1 LTQYQ
6 PDEKNR
12 IKRQKSDAA
21 VRYAKEGRWEEA
33 VQINRELLS
42 LFPDDSETLN
52 RLGKAYLE
60 LKRYGEA
67 KAAYE
72 QAVKTDAS
80 NVIARKNLQRLVQ
93 YTAIAE
99 AITPVGETSESP
111 VITPP
116 PGPTTQAPTSR
127 EKVIPSIFIEET
139 GKTGTTNLINVAPT
153 SVLAKLTA
161 GDAVQ
166 LVIDSKNQTLLVKN
180 QDGEVL
186 GQVEPRM
193 AIRLIRFLEA
203 GNRYT
208 AAVTSVGERELRLII
223 RETYQHPSQRGRL
236 SFPPKASAAG
246 YRAYTRDSVLRY
258 GLEDDEEGLD
268 SEGED
273 EEEGDTGEEEADISE
288 DFAEDNDQDDI

>member
-1 LTQYQ
+1 MTQYQ

-21 VRYAKEGRWEEA
+21 VRFAKEGRWEEA
-33 VQINRELLS
+33 VQINRELLA

-80 NVIARKNLQRLVQ
+80 NVIARKNLQRLAQ
-93 YTAIAE
+93 YKAVVE
-99 AITPVGETSESP
+99 AITPLTESSETISVAHVGPSTVS
-111 VITPP
+111 T
-116 PGPTTQAPTSR
+116 AR
-127 EKVIPSIFIEET
+127 EKVVPGIFIEET
-139 GKTGTTNLINVAPT
+139 GKTGTTTLVNVAPA

-166 LVIDSKNQTLLVKN
+166 LVIDPKSQMLQVRNQE
-180 QDGEVL
+180 GEVL
-186 GQVEPRM
+186 GQVEPRL
-193 AIRLIRFLEA
+193 ALRLIRFLEA

-208 AAVTSVGERELRLII
+208 AAVTSVGERDLKLII
-223 RETYQHPSQRGRL
+223 RETYQHPTMRGRL
-236 SFPPKASAAG
+236 SFPPKSTAAG

-258 GLEDDEEGLD
+258 GLD
-268 SEGED
+268 D
-273 EEEGDTGEEEADISE
+273 EEEGADPDNDDDDDNEEGAEETDITE
-288 DFAEDNDQDDI
+288 DFTEDSDQDDI